1 MKIKELLHKAEHKEL
16 SEEIWHKIYKHI
28 ACFVDEAKQ
37 VIPDKAETLE
47 KEIEELVCYTPL
59 SMEEAVHFV
68 KHLKNNDGTVGPH
81 WSEEEICK
89 AVSAN
94 PVLAKFPF
102 QDVYAVMNM
111 MWSDNWDS
119 SYNDVDAVKDT
130 VHFLEDKDAPKNKM
144 YRYIKAM
151 EH

>member
-1 MKIKELLHKAEHKEL
+1 MKIKELLHKAEYKDL
-16 SEEIWHKIYKHI
+16 SEEIWHSIYKEI
-28 ACFVDEAKQ
+28 SCFIEDVKTAHKEK
-37 VIPDKAETLE
+37 VEHLE
-47 KEIEELVCYTPL
+47 KDIEELVCYTPL
-59 SMEEAVHFV
+59 SMEEAKHFV
-68 KHLKNNDGTVGPH
+68 KHLKNNDGTEGPH

-89 AVSAN
+89 AVTAN
-94 PVLAKFPF
+94 PVLSKFPF

-111 MWSDNWDS
+111 VWSDNWNS
-119 SYNDVDAVKDT
+119 SYTDVQAVKDT

>member
-1 MKIKELLHKAEHKEL
+1 MPRLL
-16 SEEIWHKIYKHI
+16 
-28 ACFVDEAKQ
+28 
-37 VIPDKAETLE
+37 
-47 KEIEELVCYTPL
+47 
-59 SMEEAVHFV
+59 
-68 KHLKNNDGTVGPH
+68 PH
-81 WSEEEICK
+81 WSEEEICN

-130 VHFLEDKDAPKNKM
+130 VPFLEDKDAPKNKM